1 MKTFRLGLALAVVAL
16 SAPLQAQV
24 TSPATIARTSAV
36 VVISSGTGSLPS
48 IGGFRISF
56 APTGSGY
63 AIAPLSGGVTSSAG
77 TYSYLKTSAQA
88 GRITLVDTAA
98 GPGSEWTLTFQ
109 SASTAAY
116 TLTSN
121 AGAQAGVMVFEN
133 PPPPAGGAVANM
145 SVRAQVPLGGQI
157 IPGLVIDGPTRVL
170 LRVAGPA
177 LTAFGVTGTLPN
189 PRLTLMAGNVALIS
203 NDDWSS
209 SASNFDNVRE
219 AATRSGAFAFSFGS
233 RDAAIVADLSAGN
246 YTCLVTG
253 ETGTAGEV
261 LLEVY
266 RVPQ

>member
-16 SAPLQAQV
+16 SAPLQAQA
-24 TSPATIARTSAV
+24 TSPATIARTSTV

-56 APTGSGY
+56 APTGSGF
-63 AIAPLSGGVTSSAG
+63 AITPLSGGVTSSSG

-88 GRITLVDTAA
+88 GRITLVDTA
-98 GPGSEWTLTFQ
+98 GPGSEWTLVFQ

-121 AGAQAGVMVFEN
+121 AGAQSGVMVFES
-133 PPPPAGGAVANM
+133 PPLPAGGAVANM
-145 SVRAQVPLGGQI
+145 SVRAQIPVGGQI

-253 ETGTAGEV
+253 ESGTAGEV